1 MANWY
6 IGIDEHGNF
15 NPSEPEND
23 SFVCAVVTQES
34 GEGIF
39 SAFKNVFRSALG
51 KDFLEK
57 KELLKAFHGIQ
68 QKPEIKELLLR
79 MLWHDSPDLIKNIY
93 VTEGR
98 PYVVSNAQQ
107 WWLMGV
113 QSLLFQMLK
122 SNLFADDDCVNVFIA
137 TRSLESIGFYSPTMV
152 QKAKKEGDEEYLKLH
167 RSYHTFLEH
176 EIKSWLK
183 SICKIKV
190 SVCCES
196 ASVSTPVALAD
207 QAVNMAHPSF
217 KNDLPQGVLQTV
229 PCLNFLPEQQPASL
243 LQVGDVLGATYAFL
257 DGFFDKQNE
266 SFKEVVCDIFG
277 AVDGKHDAEIRETV
291 WNLLIEACDKALM
304 QRGADGK
311 IVHRVLLLKPM
322 LEKEIETRGL
332 PSSLQSAYFKLLSAL
347 YAHSGSINLDE
358 FDRMEKAIV
367 ASNDFSNPHERW
379 NSYLELQLF
388 KAQSFFNGYNFNVDF
403 LDGLLETQK
412 NVANLQNAKMGLM
425 ENSVDDCCAKLL
437 GTLGQ
442 AAAFKGEYEKAL
454 KYFEEDYNCTSDP
467 WKSQVA
473 SYIVVVYHRLENW
486 DKACEWFE
494 KQSGMN
500 FEQFGNTFDVSS
512 NMWLVLNYLR
522 LYALGLKLGKT
533 LPPFPDKDKL
543 RFSGDYPYGLIQK
556 WVGICLYF
564 MKDSSRVDGLLKAS
578 CKSLRSCDSY
588 AINSLAL
595 PVLKMRYRMAGY
607 DDADKKANRYK
618 DLLEKCRESE
628 GFVSYMADKS
638 EFELDD
644 GKFDIW
650 KTAMML
656 PFNYA

>member
-1 MANWY
+1 MARWY

-15 NPSEPEND
+15 NPSDTKND
-23 SFVCAVVTQES
+23 SFVCAVLTQES

-39 SAFKNVFRSALG
+39 TAFKNVFRSAFG
-51 KDFLEK
+51 RDFSDK
-57 KELLKAFHGIQ
+57 KELLKGFHGIVQ
-68 QKPEIKELLLR
+68 TPETKELLLK
-79 MLWHDSPDLIKNIY
+79 MLWRDFPNLIKNIY

-122 SNLFADDDCVNVFIA
+122 SNLFADDDCVNIYIA
-137 TRSLESIGFYSPTMV
+137 TRSLESIGFYSPVTV
-152 QKAKKEGDEEYLKLH
+152 QEAKTDGEEEYLKLH
-167 RSYHTFLEH
+167 RFYHTFLER
-176 EIKSWLK
+176 EIKRWLK
-183 SICKIKV
+183 SISKIKI
-190 SVCCES
+190 SVCCEP

-207 QAVNMAHPSF
+207 QAVNMAHPLF
-217 KNDLPQGVLQTV
+217 KNELPQGVLQTV

-257 DGFFDKQNE
+257 DGFFDEKNE
-266 SFKEVVCDIFG
+266 SLKDVVCDIFN
-277 AVDGKHDAEIRETV
+277 AVDGTHNPEIRETV
-291 WNLLIEACDKALM
+291 WKLLIEACDKALM
-304 QRGADGK
+304 QRGVDGDSVK
-311 IVHRVLLLKPM
+311 RVLLLKPI

-347 YAHSGSINLDE
+347 YAHSGSINSDE

-367 ASNDFSNPHERW
+367 ASNDFSNPNERW

-388 KAQSFFNGYNFNVDF
+388 KAQSFFNGYSFNVDF

-412 NVANLQNAKMGLM
+412 NAANLQNAKMGLM
-425 ENSVDDCCAKLL
+425 ECAVDDSCAKLL

-442 AAAFKGEYEKAL
+442 AAAFRGDYEKAL

-473 SYIVVVYHRLENW
+473 SYIVVVYHRLEKW
-486 DKACEWFE
+486 EKACEWFE

-500 FEQFGNTFDVSS
+500 FEQFGNTIDAAS

-522 LYALGLKLGKT
+522 LYALGLKMGKT

-543 RFSGDYPYGLIQK
+543 RFSGDYPYGLIKK
-556 WVGICLYF
+556 WVGICQYL
-564 MKDSSRVDGLLKAS
+564 MNDSSRAKGMFKAA
-578 CKSLRSCDSY
+578 CEKLMSCDSY
-588 AINSLAL
+588 TINSLAL
-595 PVLKMRYRMAGY
+595 PVFKMRYRMAGY
-607 DDADKKANRYK
+607 DDADEMAECYTEV
-618 DLLEKCRESE
+618 LEKCRESE
-628 GFVSYMADKS
+628 GFVSYIANKS